1 MAEQRHNRH
10 ARSPAPDLF
19 KAGRQ
24 AEIEQNQPLAAR
36 LRPESLDE
44 FVGQDHILG
53 PGRLLRRAI
62 QADQLSSLIFYGPP
76 GTGKTTLAHVIAN
89 TTRSHFITINAV
101 LAGVAAIRTAIDDAQ
116 ERRDLHGQRTILFVD
131 EVHRFNK
138 AQQDALLP
146 WVENGTVI
154 LIGATTENPYFSVNR
169 PLVSRSRL
177 FQLEPLDPKALRTVA
192 LHALE
197 HPRGYR
203 ELDVHLDEDA
213 LDHLVDVANGDA
225 RSLLNAL
232 ELAVETTPPAD
243 EGGLIRI
250 DLAVA
255 EDSIQRRA
263 VLYDKEGD
271 YHFDTISAFIKSM
284 RGSDPDATMYWLA
297 RMVYAGEDPGFIF
310 RRMLIFASEDVGV
323 ADPQSLLLVTA
334 AAEAFDRV
342 GLPEGRFHLAQA
354 ALHLATAPKSNSVFA
369 FFDALA
375 AVENEREGEV
385 PTHLKDASRDSEGLG
400 HGANYLYPHAYR
412 DHWVAQQYLPA
423 GLRGR
428 VFYQPTAQGREQAIQ
443 EDVRR
448 RRELQLAA
456 MVEEDGAAEAE
467 VLTVSP
473 QDRLKDQWL
482 RRAAGEFSGHLGS
495 VRERIFA
502 ALALERH
509 HRVLDLNAGTG
520 LLTWE
525 AARRVPAGGVWSV
538 CGDRT
543 VAVGLRET
551 AAQLDELDRPTVLEC
566 GLDGLEEALRKQDDP
581 GLRFD
586 AVIGRNS
593 LGPLVAKADALR
605 LISRLMAPEGRLSLV
620 ENVQRRAQRL
630 SALVPV
636 ADDLEGDLGAR
647 VLAAEEAIYEDETNP
662 RVNWDADDLVA
673 LVGEAGLGEVSCAT
687 ETYTSSRR
695 ITAQQLGHWFNP
707 GGEKHHTFAHYLRC
721 LMDDQELRQVR
732 KLFELELTD
741 KNIQWTTTFLHLT
754 ATAP

>member
-1 MAEQRHNRH
+1 MSEQRHSRT
-10 ARSPAPDLF
+10 AGSPSPDLF
-19 KAGRQ
+19 EAGRQ
-24 AEIEQNQPLAAR
+24 AEKEQNQPLAAR
-36 LRPESLDE
+36 LRPESLEE

-89 TTRSHFITINAV
+89 TTSSHFIIINAV
-101 LAGVAAIRTAIDDAQ
+101 LAGVAAIRAAIDNAQ
-116 ERRDLHGQRTILFVD
+116 ERRDLHRQRTILFVD

-154 LIGATTENPYFSVNR
+154 LVGATTENPYFSVNR

-177 FQLEPLDPKALRTVA
+177 FQLKPLDPEALRTVA
-192 LHALE
+192 RHALD
-197 HPRGYR
+197 HPRGYG
-203 ELDVHLDEDA
+203 EWDVLVEKDA

-243 EGGLIRI
+243 GGRIRI

-255 EDSIQRRA
+255 EESIQKRA

-310 RRMLIFASEDVGV
+310 RRMLIFASEDVGA
-323 ADPQSLLLVTA
+323 ADPQSLQLVAA

-354 ALHLATAPKSNSVFA
+354 ALQLATAPKSNSVLA
-369 FFDALA
+369 FFDALT
-375 AVENEREGEV
+375 AVESEREGEV
-385 PTHLKDASRDSEGLG
+385 PNHLKDASRDSEGFG

-423 GLRGR
+423 GLQGR
-428 VFYQPTAQGREQAIQ
+428 VFYQPSGEGRERAIQ

-456 MVEEDGAAEAE
+456 MVEEDGAAAQE

-473 QDRLKDQWL
+473 ENPSRDQWL
-482 RRAAGEFSGHLGS
+482 RRAAGEFSGHLGE

-502 ALALERH
+502 ALSLEQH
-509 HRVLDLNAGTG
+509 HCVLDLNAGTG
-520 LLTWE
+520 LLSWE
-525 AARRVPAGGVWSV
+525 AARRVPTGGVWSV
-538 CGDRT
+538 CDGMS
-543 VAVGLRET
+543 AVGLRET
-551 AAQLDELDRPTVLEC
+551 AAQLDSLDRPTVLEG
-566 GLDGLEEALRKQDDP
+566 GLDGLEETLRKQDP

-586 AVIGRNS
+586 AVIGRNG
-593 LGPLVAKADALR
+593 LGPLSAKSDAVR
-605 LISRLMAPEGRLSLV
+605 LISRLMAPGGRVSLV
-620 ENVQRRAQRL
+620 ENIQRRAQRL
-630 SALVPV
+630 SALISLE
-636 ADDLEGDLGAR
+636 DLEGDLGAR
-647 VLAAEEAIYEDETNP
+647 VVAAEKGIYENETNP
-662 RVNWDADDLVA
+662 RVNWDADDLAA
-673 LVGEAGLGEVSCAT
+673 LFEKADLGEVRCAT

-695 ITAQQLGHWFNP
+695 ITVQHLGHWFNP
-707 GGEKHHTFAHYLRC
+707 GGDQHHTFAHHLRRH
-721 LMDDQELRQVR
+721 MDDQELGHVR
-732 KLFELELTD
+732 KHFEHELTD
-741 KNIQWTTTFLHLT
+741 KNVLWTTTYLHLT
-754 ATAP
+754 ASNGGR

>member
-1 MAEQRHNRH
+1 MSEQRHNRS
-10 ARSPAPDLF
+10 ARSPSPDLF
-19 KAGRQ
+19 EAGRQ

-101 LAGVAAIRTAIDDAQ
+101 LAGVAAIRAAIDDAQ
-116 ERRDLHGQRTILFVD
+116 ERRDLHGQRTILFID

-177 FQLEPLDPKALRTVA
+177 FQLEPLDSEALRTVA

-197 HPRGYR
+197 HPRGYG
-203 ELDVHLDEDA
+203 ELDVVLDQDA

-243 EGGLIRI
+243 EGGRIRI

-255 EDSIQRRA
+255 EESIQRRA

-310 RRMLIFASEDVGV
+310 RRMLIFASEDIGV
-323 ADPQSLLLVTA
+323 ADPQSLQLVTA

-354 ALHLATAPKSNSVFA
+354 ALQLATAPKSNSVFA

-385 PTHLKDASRDSEGLG
+385 PNHLKDASRDSEGFG

-428 VFYQPTAQGREQAIQ
+428 VFYQPSAQGRERAIQ

-456 MVEEDGAAEAE
+456 MVEEEGATEAE

-482 RRAAGEFSGHLGS
+482 RRAAGEFSGHLSS

-509 HRVLDLNAGTG
+509 HRLLDLNAGTG

-538 CGDRT
+538 CGDMT
-543 VAVGLRET
+543 MAVGLRET

-566 GLDGLEEALRKQDDP
+566 GLEGLEEALRNQADP

-593 LGPLVAKADALR
+593 LGPLVAKAEAVR

-636 ADDLEGDLGAR
+636 ADDLEGDLGER

-662 RVNWDADDLVA
+662 RVNWDADDLAA
-673 LVGEAGLGEVSCAT
+673 LVGKAGLGEVSCAV
-687 ETYTSSRR
+687 ETYSSTRR
-695 ITAQQLGHWFNP
+695 ITAQQLGQWFNP
-707 GGEKHHTFAHYLRC
+707 GGEKHHTFAHHLRRH
-721 LMDDQELRQVR
+721 MDDQELRQVQGLFER
-732 KLFELELTD
+732 KLTG